1 MKKHIT
7 TVAFFVAATTFATAT
22 DKPSEEIEWT
32 TANYTLAYTSSD
44 AGNTGCN
51 IVSGAAS
58 FETITVGNTPL
69 TTIDSAQYDWQIS
82 FQVSW
87 ESNTNL
93 DVLTVHTQSTSNP
106 YIEVKKSYSSGE
118 TYAASLTANQTKQ
131 TGAEEGSDSDCSSD
145 KTTLNNCTAD
155 ETIALTWLANEKRL
169 YLSVEPTSAGTAG
182 TINSEKWIAYE
193 SIDDPNGLS
202 LQTGNCQDG
211 NGNMTYFATA
221 NKVDITNIT
230 LKVHAVPEPSTF
242 GLLAGLGAIAIAVSR
257 RRRHSR

>member
-7 TVAFFVAATTFATAT
+7 TVAFVVAATTFATAT

-44 AGNTGCN
+44 AGNTGCD

-82 FQVSW
+82 FQVSC

-93 DVLTVHTQSTSNP
+93 AVLTVHTLSTSNP
-106 YIEVKKSYSSGE
+106 YIEEKKSYSSE
-118 TYAASLTANQTKQ
+118 TYTASLKANQTTQ
-131 TGAEEGSDSDCSSD
+131 TGAEEGTDNDCSND
-145 KTTLNNCTAD
+145 KTTLNNCTSD

-182 TINSEKWIAYE
+182 TINSEKWIAYD
-193 SIDDPNGLS
+193 SIDDPNSLS
-202 LQTGNCQDG
+202 LQTGNCQNG
-211 NGNMTYFATA
+211 NVNMTYFATA

-242 GLLAGLGAIAIAVSR
+242 GLLAGLGAIAITVSR
-257 RRRHSR
+257 RRSR